1 MGVGAMT
8 DFGPLIA
15 NPVSV
20 LLGAAAQFGIYMAYF
35 GAMALGFSDKAAA
48 AVLNIGKNPTLEAMR
63 TSVKEDAEAINFLPN
78 YTYEDLDTFIGD
90 NINVVKYLYES
101 IDVDMVVDILTKKVA
116 EENVDESYLLDFIDL
131 EVLEMNKVEFI
142 KEYGSKR
149 AKIILVD
156 SMLSI

>member
-1 MGVGAMT
+1 MKVFYIVNLNSGKSVIGAK
-8 DFGPLIA
+8 
-15 NPVSV
+15 
-20 LLGAAAQFGIYMAYF
+20 LG
-35 GAMALGFSDKAAA
+35 S
-48 AVLNIGKNPTLEAMR
+48 
-63 TSVKEDAEAINFLPN
+63 
-78 YTYEDLDTFIGD
+78 
-90 NINVVKYLYES
+90 
-101 IDVDMVVDILTKKVA
+101 VVDILTKKVA

>member
-1 MGVGAMT
+1 
-8 DFGPLIA
+8 
-15 NPVSV
+15 
-20 LLGAAAQFGIYMAYF
+20 
-35 GAMALGFSDKAAA
+35 
-48 AVLNIGKNPTLEAMR
+48 
-63 TSVKEDAEAINFLPN
+63 
-78 YTYEDLDTFIGD
+78 
-90 NINVVKYLYES
+90 
-101 IDVDMVVDILTKKVA
+101 MVVDILTKKVA

>member
-1 MGVGAMT
+1 
-8 DFGPLIA
+8 
-15 NPVSV
+15 
-20 LLGAAAQFGIYMAYF
+20 
-35 GAMALGFSDKAAA
+35 
-48 AVLNIGKNPTLEAMR
+48 MR
-63 TSVKEDAEAINFLPN
+63 ASVKEDAEAINFLPN
-78 YTYEDLDTFIGD
+78 YTYEDLETFIGD